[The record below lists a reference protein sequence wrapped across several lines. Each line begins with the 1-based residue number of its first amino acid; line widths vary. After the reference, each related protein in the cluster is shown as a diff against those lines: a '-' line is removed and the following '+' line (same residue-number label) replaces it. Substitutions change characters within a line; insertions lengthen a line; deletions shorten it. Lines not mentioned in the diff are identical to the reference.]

1 MYATGDLARWTVRG
15 EGEAGGQLEYLGRA
29 DDQVKIRG
37 FRIEPGEI
45 EAALLRHPAIAAAAV
60 TAREDTP
67 GRRHLAAYLA
77 PAPAAAMPATADLRA
92 HLAAALPDYMIPAT
106 FTTLDAL
113 PLTPSG
119 KLDRRALPAPGRD
132 PATAGYAPPRTP
144 AEKAIAAIWADVLGT
159 ARVGI
164 HDNFF
169 ELGGDS
175 ILSIQIVSR
184 ARRAGLSLESQD
196 IFLHQTIA
204 ELASKTVV
212 SAAPAVAGQGPVSG
226 AVPLT
231 PVQRWYLEPGPA
243 RPGAL

>member
-1 MYATGDLARWTVRG
+1 
-15 EGEAGGQLEYLGRA
+15 
-29 DDQVKIRG
+29 
-37 FRIEPGEI
+37 
-45 EAALLRHPAIAAAAV
+45 
-60 TAREDTP
+60 
-67 GRRHLAAYLA
+67 
-77 PAPAAAMPATADLRA
+77 MPATADLRA

-175 ILSIQIVSR
+175 ILSIQIASR
-184 ARRAGLSLESQD
+184 ARQRRAQPAAPGPVPPSDHRRAGHADTRANRPGSSW
-196 IFLHQTIA
+196 
-204 ELASKTVV
+204 
-212 SAAPAVAGQGPVSG
+212 SG
-226 AVPLT
+226 AGERGGAADPGAAVVPGA
-231 PVQRWYLEPGPA
+231 RAGPA
-243 RPGAL
+243 GAL